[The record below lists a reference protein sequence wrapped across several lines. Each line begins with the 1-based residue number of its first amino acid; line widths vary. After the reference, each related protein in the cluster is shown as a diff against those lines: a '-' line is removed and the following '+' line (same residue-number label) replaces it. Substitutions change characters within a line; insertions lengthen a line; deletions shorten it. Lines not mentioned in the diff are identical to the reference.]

1 MIYMELAGYGHCLLS
16 DMTEAAY
23 FVILSC
29 LFFPLFSQYYNP
41 RTDQWTSVS
50 PLPIQRSG
58 FGSAVVDGMLY
69 LAGGC
74 NILSKVNSVDC
85 YDPEKDNWTTVAPM
99 SVRRSGLGVGVAP
112 AFLF

>member
-1 MIYMELAGYGHCLLS
+1 VA
-16 DMTEAAY
+16 
-23 FVILSC
+23 
-29 LFFPLFSQYYNP
+29 
-41 RTDQWTSVS
+41 

-58 FGSAVVDGMLY
+58 FGSAVVDNTLY

-74 NILSKVNSVDC
+74 NNLSKVSTVDK
-85 YDPEKDNWTTVAPM
+85 YDPEKDEWTSVARM